1 MRGGRLRHCLAL
13 TCAAL
18 TLPWGPALAE
28 DNLEYAVKAA
38 YLTKF
43 IPFIEWPD
51 QAPGATP
58 GTPFTI
64 CVLGPD
70 PFGAALDH
78 AVAGQKIGDRPL
90 IVRRLQAFD
99 PAVPCPMVFLAG
111 ADGNDT
117 LEALKGKPVVTV
129 TDSGQ
134 RAHGVISFVLA
145 DNHVRFDIDDA
156 AAARGGLKISSKLL
170 ELARAVHRREGPP

>member
-1 MRGGRLRHCLAL
+1 MRGGRLLPCLAL
-13 TCAAL
+13 SYAAV
-18 TLPWGPALAE
+18 ALAAGSIRA
-28 DNLEYAVKAA
+28 DDSLEYAVKAA

-51 QAPGATP
+51 SAP

-64 CVLGPD
+64 CVLGTD

-78 AVAGQKIGDRPL
+78 AVMGQKIGDRPL
-90 IVRRLQAFD
+90 VVRRLAALD
-99 PAVPCPMVFLAG
+99 PTADCPMLFLGG
-111 ADGNDT
+111 ADAGDA
-117 LEALKGKPVVTV
+117 LEALKDKPVVTV
-129 TDSGQ
+129 TDSGL

-170 ELARAVHRREGPP
+170 ELAHAVHRREGPP